1 MHPFKPMMDDMYTNQ
16 ARTMLDAS
24 TQMLQGGNKIQGG
37 LQENKKAQP
46 S

>member
-1 MHPFKPMMDDMYTNQ
+1 MQPFKPMMDLMYTNQ
-16 ARTMLDAS
+16 ARTTLDAL
-24 TQMLQGGNKIQGG
+24 TQMLQGGNKLQGG